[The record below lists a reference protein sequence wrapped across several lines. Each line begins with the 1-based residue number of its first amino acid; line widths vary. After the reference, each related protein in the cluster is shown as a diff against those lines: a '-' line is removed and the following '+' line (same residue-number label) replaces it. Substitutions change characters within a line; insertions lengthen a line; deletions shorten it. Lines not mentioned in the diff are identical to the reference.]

1 MRLDLLLKTALKFM
15 ISLEG
20 SYSFKKQ
27 IRFKTSMLQSDLY
40 DYTDP
45 YIIVKR
51 TTNVADTSNDA
62 YDKNCILKIML
73 HASTA
78 SQK

>member
-1 MRLDLLLKTALKFM
+1 MRLDFLLKTALKFM

-20 SYSFKKQ
+20 SYSIKKQ
-27 IRFKTSMLQSDLY
+27 IRFKTSMQQSDLY
-40 DYTDP
+40 DYIDP
-45 YIIVKR
+45 CIIVKR
-51 TTNVADTSNDA
+51 STNVADPSNDA
-62 YDKNCILKIML
+62 YDKNCILKIMH

>member
-1 MRLDLLLKTALKFM
+1 
-15 ISLEG
+15 
-20 SYSFKKQ
+20 
-27 IRFKTSMLQSDLY
+27 MLQSDLY